1 MSEYLRLV
9 LAESFQW
16 CTSGRPPNFVSIGTW
31 TRIPYPVK
39 YPCTHTG
46 ETHLFALLQPADKV
60 TSMTSTIPTGGY
72 PTEHSGVLPK
82 FGVPFLSPSRGCEPH
97 VQCIKGPRRRLSLEV
112 LRRHPTDHCGCTSRF
127 ELDEPRP
134 MMLTTPLAAHETR
147 PPRHPT
153 PLILLA
159 VARVRVEVKEPSY
172 RGRHE
177 PVRPDAPM
185 RSQVLVSIET
195 RPSQRVC
202 ALDAPDPPSRRRGSR
217 QNTSST
223 SLRAANTASRL
234 VPAHRS
240 SAIVPEQQEMDR
252 EQGRPRHEV
261 AAADVVATT
270 HDHPK

>member
-16 CTSGRPPNFVSIGTW
+16 CTSTLVSIGTW

-60 TSMTSTIPTGGY
+60 TSMTSTIPTAGY

-97 VQCIKGPRRRLSLEV
+97 VECIKGPRRRLSLEV

-153 PLILLA
+153 PLILLP
-159 VARVRVEVKEPSY
+159 VARVRVEVKNPRIVGGTSPSDPT
-172 RGRHE
+172 RQCVLRFWCRSRRVLPSAFVLWTRLTHLLDAVARVKTHPRRH
-177 PVRPDAPM
+177 
-185 RSQVLVSIET
+185 
-195 RPSQRVC
+195 C
-202 ALDAPDPPSRRRGSR
+202 ALPILQAGRCLHIDLRRSSRSSRRWTG
-217 QNTSST
+217 NKDG
-223 SLRAANTASRL
+223 RATR
-234 VPAHRS
+234 
-240 SAIVPEQQEMDR
+240 
-252 EQGRPRHEV
+252 
-261 AAADVVATT
+261 
-270 HDHPK
+270 